1 MSNVSTQLFQTNI
14 DGFNVPVLNILLSNK
29 QIISIPSQIGC
40 NNECSFCISK
50 NQRLIRNLKTDELL
64 SLIDSVPITSSNVE
78 LSFTGEGEPLHNL
91 KNINQVI
98 NRVKFSSIKIAFSGM
113 GSHLISQINTKTPT
127 VLQFSLHQANQI
139 KRNKL
144 IPKSDRLDTIRNN
157 LIKYQDKFEKIN
169 INYVVVPG
177 ENNSHEDILL
187 LEKFVEGTNWNILF
201 NPLLTESQMIE
212 PKFQDSNLH
221 QVKFYKKVAQSIT
234 DNHIYPNLTY
244 QIQ

>member
-1 MSNVSTQLFQTNI
+1 MSNVLTQLFKTNI
-14 DGFNVPVLNILLSNK
+14 DGFNIPILNILLSNK

-50 NQRLIRNLKTDELL
+50 KQQLIRNLKTDELL

-98 NRVKFSSIKIAFSGM
+98 NQVKFSSIKIAFSGL
-113 GSHLISQINTKTPT
+113 GSHLISQINTKIPT
-127 VLQFSLHQANQI
+127 TLQLSLHQANQS

-144 IPKSDRLDTIRNN
+144 IPKSDSLDIIRNN
-157 LIKYQDKFEKIN
+157 LIKHQEKFEKIN

-187 LEKFVEGTNWNILF
+187 LEKFVDGTNWNIIF
-201 NPLLTESQMIE
+201 NPLLTETEMVASQV
-212 PKFQDSNLH
+212 QDSNLH
-221 QVKFYKKVAQSIT
+221 QIKFYKKVAQSIT
-234 DNHIYPNLTY
+234 ENQIYPNLTY
-244 QIQ
+244 N

>member
-14 DGFNVPVLNILLSNK
+14 DGFNVPVLNILLSDK

-64 SLIDSVPITSSNVE
+64 SLINSVPITSSNVE

-98 NRVKFSSIKIAFSGM
+98 NQVRFSSIKISFSGL
-113 GSHLISQINTKTPT
+113 GSHLISQINTKIPT
-127 VLQFSLHQANQI
+127 TLQFSLHQAKQS
-139 KRNKL
+139 KRNRL
-144 IPKSDRLDTIRNN
+144 IPKSDRLDIIRNN
-157 LIKYQDKFEKIN
+157 LIKHQEKFEKIN

-187 LEKFVEGTNWNILF
+187 LEKFVDGTNWNILF
-201 NPLLTESQMIE
+201 NPLLTKKEMVAPQV
-212 PKFQDSNLH
+212 QDSNLH
-221 QVKFYKKVAQSIT
+221 QIKFYKKVAQSIT

-244 QIQ
+244 N